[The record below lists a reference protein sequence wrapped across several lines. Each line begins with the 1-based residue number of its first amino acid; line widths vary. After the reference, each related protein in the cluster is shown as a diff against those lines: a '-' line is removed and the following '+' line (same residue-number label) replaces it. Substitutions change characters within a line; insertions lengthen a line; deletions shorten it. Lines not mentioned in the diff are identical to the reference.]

1 MRTNFFSRSYGGGA
15 ATPASP
21 AAADVPAAAPASGS
35 QHALPQAPRTD
46 AVKNAYRS
54 PLAMLASARK
64 SLARL
69 GKLLPSTCLGS
80 PTTEATQTP
89 GKLSTP
95 KASMLSPRPQMTQT
109 GLDAQGSASAGNP
122 FYLTPLR
129 PPARH
134 RAHLAAERTPAPMQ
148 VPPSRT
154 EERWQQQQSPHRRNV
169 DPLRPPARHRAHVA
183 AERPP
188 EPMQVP
194 PSRTEE
200 RWQQQQSPHRRN
212 TSPPAQRQ
220 MRPTRFAEHVPVRE
234 SEKKGGEDGRRLA
247 PSPIDTDR
255 ARQRQHTPQASPPS
269 PVSPSVSPTSS
280 SPNQRKRETLLDRMN
295 KQLAPYNILK
305 YNIDSREDPTPTA
318 DEQEDLE
325 TRQALI
331 DQRNRVRD
339 IQLDNMLKVLAPME
353 YITPPQTT
361 SKRVSIAQYKVIDAN
376 RRAYK
381 DVIRKELD
389 MDLIARDY
397 AKAQRRIE
405 SLKNSGADYNKLKRL
420 ERMMTG
426 YQNWLALQQM
436 VDQINDQLGALGGP
450 QLTDSDPSTPREREE
465 AKQQEL
471 ESHQESIAQGY
482 W

>member
-1 MRTNFFSRSYGGGA
+1 MRTNLFSRSYCGGA
-15 ATPASP
+15 AKPASP

-109 GLDAQGSASAGNP
+109 GLDAQGPASAGTP

-134 RAHLAAERTPAPMQ
+134 RAHLAAERTPA
-148 VPPSRT
+148 
-154 EERWQQQQSPHRRNV
+154 
-169 DPLRPPARHRAHVA
+169 
-183 AERPP
+183 
-188 EPMQVP
+188 PMQVP